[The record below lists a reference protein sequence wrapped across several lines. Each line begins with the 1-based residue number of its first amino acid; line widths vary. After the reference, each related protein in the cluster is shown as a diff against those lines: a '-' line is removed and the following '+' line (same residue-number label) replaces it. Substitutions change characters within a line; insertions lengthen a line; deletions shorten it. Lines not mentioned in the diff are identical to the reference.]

1 MAEIFNADE
10 TINAPVHTVWA
21 YLTEPAKL
29 AQWMPSIENVHTAN
43 GEHTSPENPL
53 VYRSGGK
60 DLFSPVV
67 DYVPLILIAYRST
80 RGDFSATYT
89 YQIDAEGEATKI
101 SLIAT
106 CEAKGLMRLLQ
117 PLLKSVIKKADG
129 QQLMMLKAVVERA

>member
-1 MAEIFNADE
+1 MAEIFTVNE
-10 TINAPVHTVWA
+10 TINAPVHTVWV

-53 VYRSGGK
+53 IYRSGGK

-129 QQLMMLKAVVERA
+129 QQLMMLKAVVESA